1 MSGERPW
8 KDPSTSLPPELRA
21 IVDSAKLDE
30 PAPERLEA
38 LRAKLT
44 PLTVAP
50 PGFGWA
56 RVGMGTL
63 GIAAV
68 IAGIAGWLATHEGQA
83 PEVTAAAPAEVE
95 RVESAPADAI
105 EADTIRAEAIEA
117 DAIEADAVQA
127 EAIEAAPIE
136 AAARAPAILPGH
148 TPARAPSRGQRASG
162 DDLGEELRLLE
173 SARASLERDPAA
185 ALRATRAHAR
195 RFPNGALAEER
206 EVLAIDAAWRL
217 GERDRARQRAERFL
231 ARHGRSAHAE
241 KVRQIVSRP

>member
-38 LRAKLT
+38 LRAKLA

-63 GIAAV
+63 GVAAV
-68 IAGIAGWLATHEGQA
+68 IAGIAGWLATHEGQ
-83 PEVTAAAPAEVE
+83 EVTTAPPAEAE
-95 RVESAPADAI
+95 QVESAPPEMIRADAI
-105 EADTIRAEAIEA
+105 EADTIEAETTRADAIEA
-117 DAIEADAVQA
+117 DAIEADA
-127 EAIEAAPIE
+127 I
-136 AAARAPAILPGH
+136 APAILPGH
-148 TPARAPSRGQRASG
+148 ALARAPSRGQRASG